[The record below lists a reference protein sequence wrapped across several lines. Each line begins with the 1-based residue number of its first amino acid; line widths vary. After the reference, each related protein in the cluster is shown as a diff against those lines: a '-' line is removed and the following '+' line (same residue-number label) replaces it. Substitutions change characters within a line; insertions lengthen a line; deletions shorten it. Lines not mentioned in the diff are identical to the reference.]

1 MDRSSLTCFT
11 RVQPQTTNSTVRH
24 QSPAIIGYPD
34 VQDVAAS
41 LDQGIPT
48 LTSAFAARFKS
59 VFPIPP
65 VNQTTEKFSQA
76 ITSNLLGG
84 IGYFYG
90 PSIEDRGFTY
100 EWDDEDG
107 ETENQ
112 GSKGPELTEPRELF
126 TATPSRS
133 FFPRGF
139 YWCVL
144 NPRYPQMFIV
154 HRDEGFHLLHVG
166 AWDNALS
173 LEILKDWV
181 NLVDADGW
189 VGREQILGEE
199 ARSRVGIS
207 AVVLVP
213 RPDVHPAGTER
224 VSNPS
229 PNLCESTYSRHGCH
243 RLYRKAEGTFLRTH

>member
-1 MDRSSLTCFT
+1 M
-11 RVQPQTTNSTVRH
+11 
-24 QSPAIIGYPD
+24 
-34 VQDVAAS
+34 
-41 LDQGIPT
+41 DQGIPA

-65 VNQTTEKFSQA
+65 SNQTTEKFSQD

-90 PSIEDRGFTY
+90 SSIEGRGVTH
-100 EWDDEDG
+100 EWDEEDE
-107 ETENQ
+107 ETE
-112 GSKGPELTEPRELF
+112 GEEPKEPKLTEPRELF

-139 YWCVL
+139 YWYARRIDRTLGCSSW
-144 NPRYPQMFIV
+144 
-154 HRDEGFHLLHVG
+154 HRDEGFHLLHIG

-181 NLVDADGW
+181 DLVDEDGW

-199 ARSRVGIS
+199 ARSRVSIY
-207 AVVLVP
+207 P
-213 RPDVHPAGTER
+213 Q
-224 VSNPS
+224 
-229 PNLCESTYSRHGCH
+229 
-243 RLYRKAEGTFLRTH
+243 